1 MRQNQIM
8 ILKVHHVGKFSKF
21 CLRQQLFAFKKFCV
35 ETRLR
40 NVSKTKN
47 AADLIKAILKSSF
60 RVLLDTCHLAAST
73 RPFFLLRADRF

>member
-21 CLRQQLFAFKKFCV
+21 CLRQQLFAFKKFFI

-47 AADLIKAILKSSF
+47 AADLIKSILKSSS
-60 RVLLDTCHLAAST
+60 RVLLDTLHLTAPT
-73 RPFFLLRADRF
+73 RPVFC